1 MMAQSPQIIKDVTD
15 ATAATAGLGAGVG
28 AVMDIISAVVAMSVG
43 LLSIV
48 VLVYSIRLRRREW
61 RKGK

>member
-1 MMAQSPQIIKDVTD
+1 MAQSPQIIKDVTD
-15 ATAATAGLGAGVG
+15 ATAATAGLGAFTG
-28 AVMDIISAVVAMSVG
+28 AVLDVISAAVAMLVG
-43 LLSIV
+43 VLSIV